1 MDSNQLAMA
10 RWVLDKTVKNF
21 LVACWRRRE
30 DLIGC
35 VQVRDGIL
43 FISPAVK
50 TTLDVTG
57 GGVGDVSTEKMER
70 YRPIGRLGWRQFRGM
85 CGLAGRDGIVLL
97 FSSCGRGVDVV
108 FSVPGRIVQGVFW
121 VLRGLGIV
129 GVSPYRMLRSV
140 FGGVGKVLV

>member
-43 FISPAVK
+43 FISPGVK
-50 TTLDVTG
+50 TTLDVAG
-57 GGVGDVSTEKMER
+57 GGVGDVSLEKMER
-70 YRPIGRLGWRQFRGM
+70 CRPYWETW
-85 CGLAGRDGIVLL
+85 AEA
-97 FSSCGRGVDVV
+97 
-108 FSVPGRIVQGVFW
+108 VPGDV
-121 VLRGLGIV
+121 
-129 GVSPYRMLRSV
+129 RS
-140 FGGVGKVLV
+140 